1 MAIVIFLVIL
11 FCCLKK
17 PMLGLALILQTNII
31 RALISI
37 DYDNPCFNCINE
49 SDLLLGAIAPLLGM
63 MIILLRL
70 EVLKQVKY
78 VFDKFDGLFIAILG
92 TLFFTSLYAI
102 NMLES
107 ITYTLRF
114 LFLGFS
120 YFFLTKIMMINSR
133 NHLEDF
139 KMFLLY
145 SLWISIIL
153 GTFGGILYMLKGFGA
168 PGVYRMTIPGV
179 HPIPF
184 SQLLGLGIFVSFVI
198 FITNGSFFGIK
209 SKTQLNFNK
218 IILPY
223 LVLLLLATNTRGIM
237 VSVAAAILLYMFLAK
252 VKIKKRI
259 LYISGAVMVLAV
271 IFAVQFIDFEVLF
284 QRLLAKQ
291 TAKSVDERL
300 IAYTDSVSIF
310 FKHPFGIGPDA
321 FQHYS
326 TLPYPHNIFLEF
338 LSQYGIFGLL
348 ISLYFILTI
357 VYMFLLTLKK
367 RITDLAYVVMFCL
380 FIYFFI
386 ETNFSFT
393 LWMHKGMFI
402 FMGLFA
408 GYSYRIRKDIGK
420 INI

>member
-1 MAIVIFLVIL
+1 
-11 FCCLKK
+11 
-17 PMLGLALILQTNII
+17 
-31 RALISI
+31 
-37 DYDNPCFNCINE
+37 
-49 SDLLLGAIAPLLGM
+49 LGAIAPLLGM

-78 VFDKFDGLFIAILG
+78 VFDKFEGLFIAILC
-92 TLFFTSLYAI
+92 TLFLTSLYSI
-102 NMLES
+102 NILES
-107 ITYTLRF
+107 IAYALRF

-120 YFFLTKIMMINSR
+120 YFFLAKILMINSR
-133 NHLEDF
+133 NYLGDF

-153 GTFGGILYMLKGFGA
+153 GTFGGILYMLKGFGE

-209 SKTQLNFNK
+209 SKSRLNFNK

-237 VSVAAAILLYMFLAK
+237 VSVAAAILLYLFLAK
-252 VKIKKRI
+252 VKIKKRV
-259 LYISGAVMVLAV
+259 LYISGAVMVMAV
-271 IFAVQFIDFEVLF
+271 ILAIQFIDFEVLF
-284 QRLLAKQ
+284 ERLLAKQ
-291 TAKSVDERL
+291 TTKSVDDRL
-300 IAYTDSVSIF
+300 IAYTDSLSIF
-310 FKHPFGIGPDA
+310 LKYPFGIGPDA
-321 FQHYS
+321 FKYYS
-326 TLPYPHNIFLEF
+326 ILPYPHNIFLEF
-338 LSQYGIFGLL
+338 LSQYGIFGLF

-357 VYMFLLTLKK
+357 LYMLLLTLKK
-367 RITDLAYVVMFCL
+367 GIIDLTYVILFCL

-393 LWMHKGMFI
+393 LWMHKGMFV

-408 GYSYRIRKDIGK
+408 GYSYRIRKDKGK
-420 INI
+420 INFLGEK